1 MKHRAMRTTLALFAF
16 ILIPSCAPRTHTI
29 TAAFFLQQ
37 STPDTFTVQGVLT
50 DKGNP
55 VPGPFTIKAVLID
68 EADGRELIAA
78 ELGVVELIDGRF
90 TIEVPLPD
98 PSDLLAAADPAL
110 HLIDPDTGAPHADP
124 IPLRHTPLAWG
135 ARHAEYAEAAGT
147 AASATNAQQ
156 TELATTALY
165 ADTAATLTDAGT
177 QPVTLA
183 SPWQNF
189 NNPGEPI
196 MARRFGGM
204 VFLSGS
210 LSRSPPNIS
219 GAVLY
224 LPEGYRPGEITR
236 PVVRAPATGDPIS
249 VTIYTDGSMTFTCN
263 FAISNLFLD
272 GISFPA
278 GP

>member
-1 MKHRAMRTTLALFAF
+1 MKHRAMRTTLALSVA
-16 ILIPSCAPRTHTI
+16 LLTSCAPRTHTI

-37 STPDTFTVQGVLT
+37 STPDAFTVQGVLT
-50 DKGNP
+50 DKGIP
-55 VPGPFTIKAVLID
+55 VPGPITIKALLID
-68 EADGRELIAA
+68 EASGDELVAG
-78 ELGVVELIDGRF
+78 ELNTVELTDGRF

-98 PSDLLAAADPAL
+98 PSDLLGATDPAL
-110 HLIDPDTGAPHADP
+110 HLIDPDTSVPYADP

-135 ARHAEYAEAAGT
+135 ARHAEYAETAGT

-165 ADTAATLTDAGT
+165 ADTAATLTDAGA

-183 SPWQNF
+183 SPWKNF

-263 FAISNLFLD
+263 FAISNLYLD